1 MFHFIFYE
9 YASTSSDFVTGVVGR
24 LVELLTCSEVSIVT
38 PALRAVGNIVTGDD
52 SQTQVGL
59 SAHIGCIWMI

>member
-1 MFHFIFYE
+1 MFHFLYCQQ
-9 YASTSSDFVTGVVGR
+9 ASTSRNFVTGIVSR

-52 SQTQVGL
+52 SQTQVCFC
-59 SAHIGCIWMI
+59 AHIGCI

>member
-1 MFHFIFYE
+1 MFRFIFCE
-9 YASTSSDFVTGVVGR
+9 YASASRDFVSGVVGR

-59 SAHIGCIWMI
+59 SAYIGYI